1 MTDDVRPPGCECD
14 DGDAV
19 RGTRMGEATHDAACE
34 SRRARQR
41 AARERARRQRRA
53 ALVVTLAITVFVV
66 GWRASSPGA
75 TSALTELASPSTNPS
90 ILSASSGVSEPEG
103 PATPIFAT
111 YRTLQLH
118 LAVAEQDLT
127 ELAFHQ
133 AAGPNALP
141 MESLLPDADPA
152 LADDKRGTGRVVP
165 ERDPDATEPAVLG
178 GEVIRMWRA
187 SRSGPPNTA
196 ADIGALAGAPV
207 FAPVSG
213 TVIEVKPYKLYGVH
227 DDLEIHIQPTGWPEI
242 DLVIIHVSD
251 PTVKAG
257 DLVTGGVTRIASV
270 RLLADRVNH
279 QLADY
284 TPDAGDHIHMQL
296 NRVEKPGTTEAAGGS

>member
-1 MTDDVRPPGCECD
+1 VTDDVRTSGCECTD
-14 DGDAV
+14 ELAVGDGHVGAATREAV
-19 RGTRMGEATHDAACE
+19 CA
-34 SRRARQR
+34 SRRARQK
-41 AARERARRQRRA
+41 AARLRARRQRRA
-53 ALVVTLAITVFVV
+53 VLVVLLAVTVFVV
-66 GWRASSPGA
+66 GWRTIAPGDLP
-75 TSALTELASPSTNPS
+75 ALTELTSPSTNPS
-90 ILSASSGVSEPEG
+90 ILSASDEMDEPEG
-103 PATPIFAT
+103 PATPLFAR
-111 YRTLQLH
+111 YRTLDLH

-152 LADDKRGTGRVVP
+152 LADHKRGTGRVYT
-165 ERDPDATEPAVLG
+165 ERDPDATGPAVLT

-187 SRSGPPNTA
+187 SRTGPPDNA

-207 FAPVSG
+207 FAPVTG
-213 TVIEVKPYKLYGVH
+213 TVIEVKPYLLYGVH

-270 RLLADRVNH
+270 RLLSDRVNH

-296 NRVEKPGTTEAAGGS
+296 NRVEKPGATEAAGES

>member
-1 MTDDVRPPGCECD
+1 MHAPGCDCPDIPSASD
-14 DGDAV
+14 DPLRA
-19 RGTRMGEATHDAACE
+19 ATHEAACA

-41 AARERARRQRRA
+41 AARERARRQRRVLLV
-53 ALVVTLAITVFVV
+53 ALLAVIVFVV
-66 GWRASSPGA
+66 GWRVVTPADNRA
-75 TSALTELASPSTNPS
+75 VAELSAPSTNPS
-90 ILSASSGVSEPEG
+90 VLPASSAEEEPEG
-103 PATPIFAT
+103 PATPLFAT
-111 YRTLQLH
+111 YRTLHLH

-152 LADDKRGTGRVVP
+152 LADHKRGTGRVLP
-165 ERDPDATEPAVLG
+165 ERDPDAAEPAVLT

-207 FAPVSG
+207 FSPVTG
-213 TVIEVKPYKLYGVH
+213 TVIEVKSYDLYGVH

-242 DLVIIHVSD
+242 DLVIIHVTD
-251 PTVKAG
+251 PTVRVG
-257 DLVTGGVTRIASV
+257 DLVVGGVTRIASV
-270 RLLADRVNH
+270 RLLSDRVNH
-279 QLADY
+279 QLGDY
-284 TPDAGDHIHMQL
+284 TPDPGDHIHMQL
-296 NRVEKPGTTEAAGGS
+296 NRVEKPGATEPAGES